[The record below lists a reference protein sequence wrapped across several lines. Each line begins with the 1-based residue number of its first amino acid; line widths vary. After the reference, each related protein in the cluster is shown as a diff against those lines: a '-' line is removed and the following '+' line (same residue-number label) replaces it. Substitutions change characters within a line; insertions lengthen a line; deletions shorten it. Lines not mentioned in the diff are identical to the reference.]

1 MKTIISFIVIGF
13 SVISLTGCYTRVAT
27 SDDQDYIYEKPE
39 TVIII
44 IPPPPLPDPAPCPP
58 PVYRPAPPHQPDP
71 PKEKIRNPEPETR
84 PGSSYDRSQRDKLRH
99 SGSRNNTDQRNR

>member
-1 MKTIISFIVIGF
+1 
-13 SVISLTGCYTRVAT
+13 
-27 SDDQDYIYEKPE
+27 
-39 TVIII
+39 
-44 IPPPPLPDPAPCPP
+44 DPAPCPP